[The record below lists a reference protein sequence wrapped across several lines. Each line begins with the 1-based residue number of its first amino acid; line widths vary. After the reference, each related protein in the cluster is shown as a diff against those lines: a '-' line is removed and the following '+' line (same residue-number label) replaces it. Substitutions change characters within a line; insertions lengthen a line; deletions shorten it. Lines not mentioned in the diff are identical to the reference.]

1 MPQFD
6 VAVVGLGVIGSAA
19 LYELTRRGFRA
30 VGVERSALG
39 HDLGSSHG
47 ETRMIRL
54 GYFEHPSYVPLL
66 RRTYELWR
74 ELDAVANTRLLHI
87 NGIAEIEP
95 VDSDIVA
102 GTLAASRMHGLPHEV
117 LDATEAMRRFPAF
130 CLPRDFVCVIQP
142 D

>member
-30 VGVERSALG
+30 VGVERYALG

-47 ETRMIRL
+47 ETRIIRL

-66 RRTYELWR
+66 RRSYELWR
-74 ELDAVANTRLLHI
+74 ELEAASGRQLVRTT
-87 NGIAEIEP
+87 GIAAP
-95 VDSDIVA
+95 AAARA
-102 GTLAASRMHGLPHEV
+102 GSRASV
-117 LDATEAMRRFPAF
+117 
-130 CLPRDFVCVIQP
+130 
-142 D
+142 

>member
-30 VGVERSALG
+30 VGVERYELG

-47 ETRMIRL
+47 ETRIIRL

-66 RRTYELWR
+66 RRSYELWR
-74 ELDAVANTRLLHI
+74 ELEAASGRRLVRTT
-87 NGIAEIEP
+87 GIAEIGP
-95 VDSDIVA
+95 SFGKLVT
-102 GTLAASRMHGLPHEV
+102 GTLAASREHNLPHEV
-117 LDATEAMRRFPAF
+117 LDAAECMRNAPKPMA
-130 CLPRDFVCVIQP
+130 
-142 D
+142 